1 MDPHA
6 RRLVYD
12 SRNKIEL
19 LVIWLARRIKRRRP
33 AEPGSGTGTV

>member
-1 MDPHA
+1 MDPRV

-12 SRNKIEL
+12 SRNKTEL
-19 LVIWLARRIKRRRP
+19 LVIWLARRIKRRP